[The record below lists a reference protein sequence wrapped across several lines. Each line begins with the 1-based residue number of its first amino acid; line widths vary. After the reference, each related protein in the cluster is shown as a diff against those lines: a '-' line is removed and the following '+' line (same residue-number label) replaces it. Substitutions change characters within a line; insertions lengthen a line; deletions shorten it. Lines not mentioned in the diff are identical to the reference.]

1 MVKINNNIRNISIP
15 RHFVVQYYL
24 RLLVKKGHC
33 FHEQC
38 PFFIYLD
45 PPNCPTEPESSH
57 ALFIFFIVAA
67 TEGRLEKL
75 SQRQKKKFFLFT
87 LFPGVSYPQA
97 TSPVIFLF
105 FFLCNFKFLGL

>member
-1 MVKINNNIRNISIP
+1 
-15 RHFVVQYYL
+15 
-24 RLLVKKGHC
+24 
-33 FHEQC
+33 
-38 PFFIYLD
+38 
-45 PPNCPTEPESSH
+45 
-57 ALFIFFIVAA
+57 VAA

-105 FFLCNFKFLGL
+105 FLCNFKFLGL

>member
-45 PPNCPTEPESSH
+45 PQ
-57 ALFIFFIVAA
+57 IVP
-67 TEGRLEKL
+67 L
-75 SQRQKKKFFLFT
+75 SQK
-87 LFPGVSYPQA
+87 VHMH
-97 TSPVIFLF
+97 FLF
-105 FFLCNFKFLGL
+105 FLSWQPRKVASKSCRSDRKKNFFYSRCSLVWVIHRLPALWFFYFFM